1 MKFSFKNKN
10 VNPWQYL
17 ILSFSLLILF
27 GSVLL
32 QLPFVTHLQ
41 GVSAIDAVFTA
52 TSAICVTGLTTI
64 PTSGFNTAGQLSI
77 LLLIQLGAIGIMT
90 LTSSFLLA
98 LKGSISLKHKISF
111 SKLQEN
117 YEIQDANNILKQILR
132 ITFITEFIG
141 FVLLSIGFLLEGL
154 PFTTALYQGFFHSI
168 SAFCNAGF
176 STYDSS
182 IIGLN
187 PLIKIS
193 IILLIIMGGLG
204 YFVIFEWLETQKGN
218 RKLSLHSKIVLLMT
232 TALIIIGTILLYLFE
247 SGNMT
252 ILDSFFQS
260 VTTRTAG
267 FNSVDLTQLSNV
279 SIFLML
285 ILMFIGG
292 SPGST
297 AGGIKTT
304 TFFIIIY
311 SIVSLLKGKTE
322 FVIFN
327 RSIPLKVVVK
337 AFATAVMYF
346 VIVSVGVILLLEES
360 KIPLKESLFEAI
372 SAMGTVGLTIG
383 VTSNLDGFG
392 KIVLILLMFIGRLG
406 PASLAMATLSK
417 EKEVKIKYP
426 KGNIY

>member
-1 MKFSFKNKN
+1 MKFTFKNRN

-27 GSVLL
+27 GSILL
-32 QLPFVTHLQ
+32 QLPFVTHQQ
-41 GVSAIDAVFTA
+41 GVSIINAIFTA

-98 LKGSISLKHKISF
+98 LKGSINLKHKISF

-117 YEIQDANNILKQILR
+117 YEIQDASNILKQILR

-154 PFTTALYQGFFHSI
+154 PFNTALYQGFFHSI

-187 PLIKIS
+187 PLIKITIS
-193 IILLIIMGGLG
+193 LLIIMGGLG

-218 RKLSLHSKIVLLMT
+218 RKLSLHSKIVLLTT
-232 TALIIIGTILLYLFE
+232 TALIIVGTILLYLFE

-252 ILDSFFQS
+252 VLDSFFQS

-267 FNSVDLTQLSNV
+267 FNSVDLTQLSNG
-279 SIFLML
+279 SIFLIL

-327 RSIPLKVVVK
+327 RSFPLKVVVK

-360 KIPLKESLFEAI
+360 KIPLKESLFEVI

-383 VTSNLDGFG
+383 ITPNLDVFG

-406 PASLAMATLSK
+406 PASLAMATLGK